1 MHKAFVGF
9 LIIFGFFFLF
19 EGQTQAAGDG
29 EGVSGYRLAA
39 QDGRDYESL
48 YKGLGTKGG
57 SNDPGTR
64 DVGDSNVPSDSRIDS
79 SVSGKE
85 LTPAQWAAVLGL
97 MTLNF
102 WLAKRRGRNAWRWF
116 FGTLVLNVFATIY
129 LLVTK
134 PLPGAS
140 AASGMVDQ
148 DLLRELKAIKGVGGS
163 TADKVA
169 AKFSTR
175 AALSQASRSQLEAI
189 HGVGEKQASL
199 IRAHFH

>member
-97 MTLNF
+97 MTLKGIGHSSCI
-102 WLAKRRGRNAWRWF
+102 LAQRPSMG
-116 FGTLVLNVFATIY
+116 VMLNTQGEPRDGSRYVC
-129 LLVTK
+129 
-134 PLPGAS
+134 S
-140 AASGMVDQ
+140 DQ
-148 DLLRELKAIKGVGGS
+148 ERD
-163 TADKVA
+163 
-169 AKFSTR
+169 
-175 AALSQASRSQLEAI
+175 
-189 HGVGEKQASL
+189 
-199 IRAHFH
+199 